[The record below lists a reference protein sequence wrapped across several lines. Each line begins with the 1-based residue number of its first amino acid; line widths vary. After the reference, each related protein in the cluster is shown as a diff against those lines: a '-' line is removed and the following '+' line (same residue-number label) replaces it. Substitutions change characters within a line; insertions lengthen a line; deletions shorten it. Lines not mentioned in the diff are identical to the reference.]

1 MFKYIG
7 LGLAIVGGI
16 GGLYFAF
23 QENLFWTIAGIILF
37 LIGLF
42 AISKG

>member
-16 GGLYFAF
+16 GGLCFAF
-23 QENLFWTIAGIILF
+23 QDNLFLTIAGIILF
-37 LIGLF
+37 FIGLF
-42 AISKG
+42 AIAKG